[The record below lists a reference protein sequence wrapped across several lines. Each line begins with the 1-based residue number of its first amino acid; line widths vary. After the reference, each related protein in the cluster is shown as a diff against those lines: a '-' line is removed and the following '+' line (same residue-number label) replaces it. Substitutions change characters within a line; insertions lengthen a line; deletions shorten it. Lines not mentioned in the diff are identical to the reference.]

1 MRQWGESAL
10 KSRCGRHILCTRF
23 LEIIIRPLMQATLW
37 LAVYLSL
44 VMVPLVLAHW
54 PPQAGAA
61 GFGWDFAMA
70 LGYAGVAMMG
80 VQFVLTARF
89 KRACAPFGI
98 DVIYFF
104 HRYLALVMLVL
115 IALHTLIATGLDPGA
130 VGLLDPRH
138 AVPAISIGR
147 LALLLIAVL
156 LISSL
161 WRKRIGIDYDRW
173 RRVHAVLA
181 ILALLLAVGH
191 VDMAARMLNSPGKRL
206 AWTLLSLAWLGL
218 IVHVRLIRPWRLR
231 RRPFRVRAVQA
242 EYGRSVSLQLE
253 PVGHAGFDYQP
264 GQFAWL
270 SVGDSPFALR
280 EHPFSLASSPT
291 RPGSITFTIKALGDF
306 STAIAGC
313 KPGTV
318 AYVDGPYG
326 AFSCDRY
333 PKAAGF
339 VFIAGGVGIAPIISM
354 LRALADRNDSRPLWL
369 FYGNRLWQ
377 HTLFRKELQ
386 TLGERLN
393 LHLVHILGEPD
404 ANWRG
409 ERGLL
414 RLEILLRHLPD
425 QRADL
430 HYFFCGPQPMIG
442 VAERALKALAVPLR
456 HMHSEIFDLA

>member
-1 MRQWGESAL
+1 MY
-10 KSRCGRHILCTRF
+10 
-23 LEIIIRPLMQATLW
+23 
-37 LAVYLSL
+37 LAL
-44 VMVPLVLAHW
+44 VMVPLALAAA
-54 PPQAGAA
+54 PPTVAA
-61 GFGWDFAMA
+61 GFGWDFAMI

-115 IALHTLIATGLDPGA
+115 IALHALLATALDPGA
-130 VGLLDPRH
+130 VGPLDPRH
-138 AVPAISIGR
+138 AAPAISLGR
-147 LALLLIAVL
+147 LALGLIAAL

-161 WRKRIGIDYDRW
+161 WRKRLGIEYDYW

-181 ILALLLAVGH
+181 ILALSLAVIH
-191 VDMAARMLNSPGKRL
+191 VDIAARMLNSPGKRL
-206 AWTLLSLAWLGL
+206 AWTALSLAWLGL
-218 IVHVRLIRPWRLR
+218 IVHVRLLRPWRLL
-231 RRPFRVRAVQA
+231 RRPFRVAAVQA
-242 EYGRSVSLQLE
+242 EHGRSVSVQLQA
-253 PVGHAGFDYQP
+253 VGHDGFDYQP

-291 RPGSITFTIKALGDF
+291 RPGTITFTIKALGDF
-306 STAIAGC
+306 STAMAEC
-313 KPGTV
+313 RPGTV

-354 LRALADRNDSRPLWL
+354 LRALADRNDPRPLWL

-377 HTLFRKELQ
+377 HTLFREELQ
-386 TLGERLN
+386 ALGERLD
-393 LHLVHILGEPD
+393 LRLVHILGEPAAD
-404 ANWRG
+404 WRG

-414 RLEILLRHLPD
+414 RQELLARHLPE
-425 QRADL
+425 QRTGL
-430 HYFFCGPQPMIG
+430 HFFICGPQPMIG
-442 VAERALKALAVPLR
+442 VAEHALRALAVPLR
-456 HMHSEIFDLA
+456 RVHSEIFDLA